1 MGESFL
7 KIKIVHENCDA
18 SLAKDT
24 SLPYTAYII
33 QYPNEGSVQ
42 YDIAISSKQVD
53 IFDYYWDKY
62 GSVLSMKQTDGK
74 INPKMWND
82 PNKKKK

>member
-1 MGESFL
+1 M

-24 SLPYTAYII
+24 SLPYTAYIVE
-33 QYPNEGSVQ
+33 YPTEGGVQ

-62 GSVLSMKQTDGK
+62 GGVLNMKQTDGK

-82 PNKKKK
+82 PSDPSKKKK